1 MRDMAVVVKQAENPS
16 DIKTF
21 VELPYRAY
29 RGEPHWRAPL
39 RLERKEHLDPK
50 KNSTLANLQ
59 PSYFLAYRDGEPVG
73 RIAAFVNQ
81 THLARHADQ
90 TGHFGFLDTLEAGDF
105 ETVTALLNAAE
116 NELRT
121 KGMAR
126 IGGPYNFSVN
136 DECGLLVDG
145 FDTPPSVM
153 MPYGRADLPGLVE
166 AAGYTK
172 AMDTYAFRYR
182 MGETFS
188 TPRFVSR
195 IKQRFEDDP
204 SLTVRPL
211 NMSQL
216 YEDIALIVGIFND
229 AWSENWGFLPISDE
243 EAKFLADT
251 MKPVLQS
258 ESLWI
263 AFVDG
268 EPASFTLMIPNLNEA
283 TQGLDGRLLPFGWAT
298 LLYRI
303 KAAGVKS
310 ARIPLAGTRTKFH
323 KTRRGM
329 TATVG
334 AWEACLSAQHA
345 KGVREVEFSWVLET
359 NKDLLGLADIYDCDR
374 YKTYRIYE
382 KAL

>member
-1 MRDMAVVVKQAENPS
+1 MSVKQAKNAS

-29 RGEPHWRAPL
+29 RGEPHWRPPL
-39 RLERKEHLDPK
+39 RIERREHFDPK
-50 KNSTLANLQ
+50 KNKSLEKLQ
-59 PSYFLAYRDGEPVG
+59 PALFLAFRNEQAVG
-73 RIAAFVNQ
+73 RIASFVNPK
-81 THLARHADQ
+81 HLRHHEDQ
-90 TGHFGFLDTLEAGDF
+90 TGHFGFLDTLDARDEQ
-105 ETVTALLNAAE
+105 TVSALLNAVE
-116 NELRT
+116 RDLRA
-121 KGMAR
+121 KGMSR

-145 FDTPPSVM
+145 FDSPPSVM
-153 MPYGRADLPGLVE
+153 MPYGRSDLPKMME
-166 AAGYTK
+166 MAGYGK
-172 AMDTYAFRYR
+172 AMDMYAFRHR

-188 TPRFVSR
+188 RPAFVSR
-195 IKQRFEDDP
+195 VKDRFETDP
-204 SLTVRPL
+204 SISVRAL
-211 NMSQL
+211 DMSRL

-229 AWSENWGFLPISDE
+229 AWSGNWGFLPISDD
-243 EAKFLADT
+243 EAKFLADS
-251 MKPVLQS
+251 MKPVLQT

-263 AFVDG
+263 AFIDG

-283 TQGLDGRLLPFGWAT
+283 TLGLDGRLLPFGWAT

-303 KAAGVKS
+303 KVQGVKS
-310 ARIPLAGTRTKFH
+310 ARIPLAGTRKKFH

-374 YKTYRIYE
+374 YKTYRVYE
-382 KAL
+382 KDL

>member
-1 MRDMAVVVKQAENPS
+1 MVVTVIQAKNAS

-21 VELPYRAY
+21 VDLPYRAY
-29 RGEPHWRAPL
+29 RGEPYWRPPL
-39 RLERKEHLDPK
+39 RMERREHFDPK
-50 KNSTLANLQ
+50 KNAALDDLQ
-59 PSYFLAYRDGEPVG
+59 PSYFLASRNGQVVG
-73 RIAAFVNQ
+73 RIASFVNPK
-81 THLARHADQ
+81 HLSHHKDE
-90 TGHFGFLDTLEAGDF
+90 TGHFGFLDTLDARDG
-105 ETVTALLNAAE
+105 ETVRALLQAAE
-116 NELRT
+116 NDLRA
-121 KGMAR
+121 KNMAR

-145 FDTPPSVM
+145 FDSPPSVM
-153 MPYGRADLPGLVE
+153 MPYGRRDLPKVME
-166 AAGYTK
+166 EAGYRK
-172 AMDTYAFRYR
+172 AMDMFAFRYR

-188 TPRFVSR
+188 SPAFVSR
-195 IKQRFEDDP
+195 IKKRFDTDP
-204 SLTVRPL
+204 RISVRSLD
-211 NMSQL
+211 MSRL

-229 AWSENWGFLPISDE
+229 AWSDNWGFLPISDE
-243 EAKFLADT
+243 EAKFLADS
-251 MKPVLQS
+251 MKPVLQK

-283 TQGLDGRLLPFGWAT
+283 TLGLDGRLLPFGWAT

-303 KAAGVKS
+303 KVQGVKS
-310 ARIPLAGTRTKFH
+310 ARIPLAGTRKKFH

-359 NKDLLGLADIYDCDR
+359 NKDLLGLAEIYDCDR
-374 YKTYRIYE
+374 YKTYRVYE
-382 KAL
+382 KEL

>member
-1 MRDMAVVVKQAENPS
+1 MDVSVHRAGNTQ
-16 DIKTF
+16 DIKAF
-21 VELPYRAY
+21 VDLPYKAY
-29 RGEPHWRAPL
+29 RGEPFWRAPL
-39 RLERKEHLDPK
+39 RLERHEHVDPK
-50 KNSTLANLQ
+50 KNTTLSELD
-59 PSYFLAYRDGEPVG
+59 PSYFLATRNGQTVG
-73 RIAAFVNQ
+73 RIASFVNPK
-81 THLARHADQ
+81 HLQSHQDGA
-90 TGHFGFLDTLEAGDF
+90 GHFGFLDTLAPNDEQ
-105 ETVTALLNAAE
+105 TVFALLNAAE
-116 NELRT
+116 NDLRS
-121 KGMAR
+121 KGMSR
-126 IGGPYNFSVN
+126 IRGPFNFSVN

-153 MPYGRADLPGLVE
+153 MLYGRSDLPHIVE
-166 AAGYTK
+166 NAGYEK
-172 AMDTYAFRYR
+172 AMDLYAFRHR
-182 MGETFS
+182 MGDTFS
-188 TPRFVSR
+188 TPRFVSAV
-195 IKQRFEDDP
+195 KTRFEKDP
-204 SLTVRPL
+204 TITVRPL

-229 AWSENWGFLPISDE
+229 AWSDNWGFLPISDD
-243 EAKFLADT
+243 EAKFLADS

-263 AFVDG
+263 AFIDD

-283 TQGLDGRLLPFGWAT
+283 TMGLDGRLLPFGWAT

-303 KAAGVKS
+303 KLKGVKS
-310 ARIPLAGTRTKFH
+310 ARIPLAGTRKKFH

-359 NKDLLGLADIYDCDR
+359 NKDLLGLAEIYDCDR
-374 YKTYRIYE
+374 YKTYRIYD

>member
-1 MRDMAVVVKQAENPS
+1 MNPAENAS

-29 RGEPHWRAPL
+29 RGEPFWRAPL
-39 RLERKEHLDPK
+39 RVERKEHFDPK
-50 KNSTLANLQ
+50 KNGALAKLQ
-59 PSYFLAYRDGEPVG
+59 PSYFLAFRGEQAVG
-73 RIAAFVNQ
+73 RIASFVNHQ
-81 THLARHADQ
+81 HLKNHADGV
-90 TGHFGFLDTLEAGDF
+90 GHFGFLDTLSACDN
-105 ETVTALLNAAE
+105 ETVNALLRAAE
-116 NELRT
+116 RDLRE
-121 KGMAR
+121 KGMSR

-145 FDTPPSVM
+145 FDSPPSVM
-153 MPYGRADLPGLVE
+153 MPYGRSDLPKILE
-166 AAGYTK
+166 DTGYQK
-172 AMDTYAFRYR
+172 AMDMYAFRHR

-188 TPRFVSR
+188 TPRFVS
-195 IKQRFEDDP
+195 KLKKRFEADP
-204 SLTVRPL
+204 AISVRPL
-211 NMSQL
+211 DMSRL

-229 AWSENWGFLPISDE
+229 AWSDNWGFLPISDD
-243 EAKFLADT
+243 EAKFLADS
-251 MKPVLQS
+251 MKPILQS

-263 AFVDG
+263 AFVDE

-283 TQGLDGRLLPFGWAT
+283 ALGLDGRLLPFGWAS

-303 KAAGVKS
+303 KVRGVKS
-310 ARIPLAGTRTKFH
+310 ARIPLAGTRKTFH

-329 TATVG
+329 TATVA

-359 NKDLLGLADIYDCDR
+359 NTDLLGLADIYDCDR

-382 KAL
+382 NAL

>member
-1 MRDMAVVVKQAENPS
+1 MEVTVNRAENSS

-29 RGEPHWRAPL
+29 RGEPYWRAPL
-39 RLERKEHLDPK
+39 RIERQEHFDPK
-50 KNSTLANLQ
+50 KNRALAVLQ
-59 PSYFLAYRDGEPVG
+59 PSFFLATRDGAPVG
-73 RIAAFVNQ
+73 RIASFVNPV
-81 THLARHADQ
+81 HLQNHDDA
-90 TGHFGFLDTLEAGDF
+90 TGHFGFLDTVAACDD
-105 ETVTALLNAAE
+105 ETVAALLRAAE
-116 NELRT
+116 DDLRA
-121 KGMAR
+121 KGMSR

-145 FDTPPSVM
+145 FDSPPSVM
-153 MPYGRADLPGLVE
+153 MPYGRNDLPKIVE
-166 AAGYTK
+166 AAGYQK
-172 AMDTYAFRYR
+172 AMDLYAFRYR
-182 MGETFS
+182 MSEIFS
-188 TPRFVSR
+188 TPPFVSR
-195 IKQRFEDDP
+195 VKKRFESDP
-204 SLTVRPL
+204 SITVRPL

-229 AWSENWGFLPISDE
+229 AWSGNWGFLPISDE
-243 EAKFLADT
+243 EAKFLADS
-251 MKPVLQS
+251 MKPVLES
-258 ESLWI
+258 HSLWI
-263 AFVDG
+263 AFVDD

-283 TQGLDGRLLPFGWAT
+283 TIGLDGRLLPFGWAT

-303 KAAGVKS
+303 KVSGVKS
-310 ARIPLAGTRTKFH
+310 ARIPLAGTRKAFH

-382 KAL
+382 KPL

>member
-1 MRDMAVVVKQAENPS
+1 MTVTVRLAENAS

-21 VELPYRAY
+21 VELPYHAY
-29 RGEPHWRAPL
+29 RGEPFWRAPL
-39 RLERKEHLDPK
+39 RMERHEHFDAK
-50 KNSTLANLQ
+50 KNGSLQ
-59 PSYFLAYRDGEPVG
+59 QLKPSYFLAFRDGQAVG
-73 RIAAFVNQ
+73 RIAAFVNPI
-81 THLARHADQ
+81 HLERHADQ
-90 TGHFGFLDTLEAGDF
+90 TGHFGFLDTLNPDDE
-105 ETVTALLNAAE
+105 ETVSALMKAAE
-116 NELRT
+116 DDLRG
-121 KGMAR
+121 KGMAK

-145 FDTPPSVM
+145 FDSPPSVM
-153 MPYGRADLPGLVE
+153 MPYGRNDLPQILERV
-166 AAGYTK
+166 GYQK
-172 AMDTYAFRYR
+172 AMDTFAFRHR

-195 IKQRFEDDP
+195 IKKRFEDDP
-204 SLTVRPL
+204 SIVVRPL
-211 NMSQL
+211 KMSQL

-229 AWSENWGFLPISDE
+229 AWSDNWGFLPISDD
-243 EAKFLADT
+243 EAKFLADS

-263 AFVDG
+263 AFIDD

-283 TQGLDGRLLPFGWAT
+283 SLGLDGRLLPFGWAT

-303 KAAGVKS
+303 KVAGVKS
-310 ARIPLAGTRTKFH
+310 ARIPLAGTRKKFH

-345 KGVREVEFSWVLET
+345 KGVREIEFSWVLET
-359 NKDLLGLADIYDCDR
+359 NKDLLGLAEIYDCDR

>member
-1 MRDMAVVVKQAENPS
+1 MRIHRAEKAS

-29 RGEPHWRAPL
+29 RDEPFWRAPL
-39 RLERKEHLDPK
+39 RLERQEHFNPK
-50 KNSTLANLQ
+50 KNGALAALQ
-59 PSYFLAYRDGEPVG
+59 PSYFLATRDGQVVG
-73 RIAAFVNQ
+73 RIASFVNPV
-81 THLARHADQ
+81 HLQNHKDG
-90 TGHFGFLDTLEAGDF
+90 TGHFGFLDTLGACDD
-105 ETVTALLNAAE
+105 ETVLALLKAAE
-116 NELRT
+116 NDLRAR
-121 KGMAR
+121 GMSR
-126 IGGPYNFSVN
+126 MGGPYNFSVN

-145 FDTPPSVM
+145 FDSPPSVM
-153 MPYGRADLPGLVE
+153 TPYGRSDLPKIME
-166 AAGYTK
+166 DAGYEK
-172 AMDTYAFRYR
+172 AMDMYAFRYR
-182 MGETFS
+182 MAETFT

-195 IKQRFEDDP
+195 IKKRFEGDRTI
-204 SLTVRPL
+204 SVRRL
-211 NMSQL
+211 DMSRL

-229 AWSENWGFLPISDE
+229 AWSGNWGFLPISDD
-243 EAKFLADT
+243 EAKFLAES

-283 TQGLDGRLLPFGWAT
+283 SLGLDGRLLPFGWAT

-303 KAAGVKS
+303 KVRGVKS
-310 ARIPLAGTRTKFH
+310 ARIPLAGTRKKFH

-334 AWEACLSAQHA
+334 AWEACLNAQHA

-359 NKDLLGLADIYDCDR
+359 NKDLLGLAEIYDCDR

>member
-1 MRDMAVVVKQAENPS
+1 MTVSVEQVKNAS

-39 RLERKEHLDPK
+39 RIERREHFDPA
-50 KNSTLANLQ
+50 KNRSLNQLK
-59 PSYFLAYRDGEPVG
+59 PSYFLASRQGQVVG
-73 RIAAFVNQ
+73 RIASFVNPI
-81 THLARHADQ
+81 HLQNHDDQ
-90 TGHFGFLDTLEAGDF
+90 TGHFGFLDTLHARDD
-105 ETVTALLNAAE
+105 ETVVALLQAAE
-116 NELRT
+116 SDLRA
-121 KGMAR
+121 KGMSR

-153 MPYGRADLPGLVE
+153 MPYGRSDLPEMLE
-166 AAGYTK
+166 EAGYLK
-172 AMDTYAFRYR
+172 AMDMYAFRHR
-182 MGETFS
+182 MGDTFS
-188 TPRFVSR
+188 TPPFVSR
-195 IKQRFEDDP
+195 VKKRFETDP
-204 SLTVRPL
+204 AVSVRPL
-211 NMSQL
+211 NISQL

-229 AWSENWGFLPISDE
+229 AWSENWGFLPISDA
-243 EAKFLADT
+243 EARFLADS

-263 AFVDG
+263 AFVDD

-283 TQGLDGRLLPFGWAT
+283 TLGLDGRLLPFGWAA

-303 KAAGVKS
+303 KVAGVKS
-310 ARIPLAGTRTKFH
+310 ARIPLAGTRKKFH

>member
-1 MRDMAVVVKQAENPS
+1 MEVRIHRAEKAS

-29 RGEPHWRAPL
+29 RDEPFWRAPL
-39 RLERKEHLDPK
+39 RLERQEHFNPK
-50 KNSTLANLQ
+50 KNGALAALQ
-59 PSYFLAYRDGEPVG
+59 PSYFLATREGQAVG
-73 RIAAFVNQ
+73 RIASFVNPV
-81 THLARHADQ
+81 HLQNHKDG
-90 TGHFGFLDTLEAGDF
+90 TGHFGFLDTLGACDD
-105 ETVTALLNAAE
+105 ETVLALLKAAE
-116 NELRT
+116 NDLRAR
-121 KGMAR
+121 GMSR
-126 IGGPYNFSVN
+126 MGGPYNFSVN

-145 FDTPPSVM
+145 FDSPPSVM
-153 MPYGRADLPGLVE
+153 MPYGRSDLPKIME
-166 AAGYTK
+166 DAGYEK
-172 AMDTYAFRYR
+172 AMDMYAFRYR
-182 MGETFS
+182 MAETFT

-195 IKQRFEDDP
+195 VKKRFEGDRTI
-204 SLTVRPL
+204 SVRRL
-211 NMSQL
+211 DMSRL

-229 AWSENWGFLPISDE
+229 AWSGNWGFLPISDD
-243 EAKFLADT
+243 EAKFLADS

-258 ESLWI
+258 DSLWI

-283 TQGLDGRLLPFGWAT
+283 SLGLDGRLLPFGWAT

-303 KAAGVKS
+303 KVRGVKS
-310 ARIPLAGTRTKFH
+310 ARIPLAGTRKKFH

-334 AWEACLSAQHA
+334 AWEACLNAQHA

-359 NKDLLGLADIYDCDR
+359 NKDLLGLAEIYDCDR

>member
-1 MRDMAVVVKQAENPS
+1 MRPAENAS

-29 RGEPHWRAPL
+29 RDEPFWRAPL
-39 RLERKEHLDPK
+39 RIERKEHFDPR
-50 KNSTLANLQ
+50 KNGALATLN
-59 PSYFLAYRDGEPVG
+59 PSFFLAVRDEEVVG
-73 RIAAFVNQ
+73 RIASFVNPK
-81 THLARHADQ
+81 HLHHHQDK
-90 TGHFGFLDTLEAGDF
+90 TGHFGFLDVLNSQDD
-105 ETVTALLNAAE
+105 ETVLALLATAE
-116 NELRT
+116 NDLRS
-121 KGMAR
+121 KQMAR

-136 DECGLLVDG
+136 DECGLLVEG

-153 MPYGRADLPGLVE
+153 MPYGRSDIPNILERAQ
-166 AAGYTK
+166 YQK
-172 AMDTYAFRYR
+172 AMDLYAFRYR
-182 MGETFS
+182 MAETFS
-188 TPRFVSR
+188 TPDFVSR
-195 IKQRFEDDP
+195 LKQRFDNDP
-204 SLTVRPL
+204 VVSVRPL
-211 NMSQL
+211 DTSRL
-216 YEDIALIVGIFND
+216 YDDINLIVGIFND
-229 AWSENWGFLPISDE
+229 AWSDNWGFLPISDE
-243 EAKFLADT
+243 EAKFLADS
-251 MKPVLQS
+251 MKPVLES

-283 TQGLDGRLLPFGWAT
+283 TLGLDGRLLPFGWAT

-303 KAAGVKS
+303 KVSGVKS
-310 ARIPLAGTRTKFH
+310 ARIPLAGTRKKFH
-323 KTRRGM
+323 KSRRGM

-334 AWEACLSAQHA
+334 AWEACLRAQHA

>member
-1 MRDMAVVVKQAENPS
+1 MEVTVDRVEHAS
-16 DIKTF
+16 DFTTF
-21 VELPYRAY
+21 IELPYRSY
-29 RGEPHWRAPL
+29 RGEPYWRAPL
-39 RLERKEHLDPK
+39 RIERRGHLDAR
-50 KNSTLANLQ
+50 KNGAIGQLQ
-59 PSYFLAYRDGEPVG
+59 PSYFLAKRDGQAVG
-73 RIAAFVNQ
+73 RIASFVNPV
-81 THLARHADQ
+81 HLRHHDDGA
-90 TGHFGFLDTLEAGDF
+90 GHFGFLDTVAAGDH
-105 ETVTALLNAAE
+105 ETVFALLQAAE
-116 NELRT
+116 NDLCA
-121 KGMAR
+121 KGMSR
-126 IGGPYNFSVN
+126 VGGPYNFSVN

-153 MPYGRADLPGLVE
+153 MPYGRSDLPKIVE
-166 AAGYTK
+166 DAGYEK
-172 AMDTYAFRYR
+172 AMDMYAFRHR
-182 MGETFS
+182 MADTFT
-188 TPRFVSR
+188 TPRFVSK
-195 IKQRFEDDP
+195 IKKRFDSDP
-204 SLTVRPL
+204 TITVRSL

-229 AWSENWGFLPISDE
+229 AWSDNWGFLPISGE
-243 EAKFLADT
+243 EAKFLADS
-251 MKPVLQS
+251 MKPVLQP

-268 EPASFTLMIPNLNEA
+268 EPVSFTLMIPNLNEA
-283 TQGLDGRLLPFGWAT
+283 ALGLDGRLMPFGWAA

-303 KAAGVKS
+303 KVRGVSS
-310 ARIPLAGTRTKFH
+310 ARIPLAGTRKSFH

-382 KAL
+382 KSL

>member
-1 MRDMAVVVKQAENPS
+1 MNVSVKQAKNAS

-29 RGEPHWRAPL
+29 RGEPHWRPPL
-39 RLERKEHLDPK
+39 RMERLEHVDPK
-50 KNSTLANLQ
+50 KNKSLDELR
-59 PSYFLAYRDGEPVG
+59 PSFFLAYRDEQVVG
-73 RIAAFVNQ
+73 RIASFVNPK
-81 THLARHADQ
+81 HLQHHNDQ
-90 TGHFGFLDTLEAGDF
+90 TGHFGFLDALDARDE
-105 ETVTALLNAAE
+105 ETVSALLEAAE
-116 NELRT
+116 NDLRA
-121 KGMAR
+121 KGMSR

-145 FDTPPSVM
+145 FDSPPSVM
-153 MPYGRADLPGLVE
+153 MPYGRSDLPKMME
-166 AAGYTK
+166 PAGYAK
-172 AMDTYAFRYR
+172 AMDMYALRHR

-188 TPRFVSR
+188 TPAFVSR
-195 IKQRFEDDP
+195 VKDRFDADP
-204 SLTVRPL
+204 RISVRSLD
-211 NMSQL
+211 MSRL

-229 AWSENWGFLPISDE
+229 AWSDNWGFLPISDE
-243 EAKFLADT
+243 EAKFLADS
-251 MKPVLQS
+251 MKPVLQT

-283 TQGLDGRLLPFGWAT
+283 TLGLDGRLLPFGWAT

-303 KAAGVKS
+303 KVQGVKS
-310 ARIPLAGTRTKFH
+310 ARIPLAGTRKKFH

-374 YKTYRIYE
+374 YKTYRVYE
-382 KAL
+382 KDL